1 MEDTIMNL
9 RDTIRSCARPA
20 LAAFFGAVTL
30 GQAAAMDAMG
40 IKTQS
45 DLRTALNLLFAEHV
59 SLAADA
65 TGWAMMGH
73 NRNFEAA
80 AGALDANS
88 QAIAG
93 AVGLVYGKDAGDAF
107 LPLWRKHI
115 GFFVDYTTATVK
127 HNMAGRKKA
136 VDDLTAYAQDFG
148 AFLNSA
154 NPDLPQQAVAD
165 LVVEHAKTLLV
176 VIDAQADQNWVKAYQ
191 SEREAVMHMQHIG
204 DALAGAISKQFPD
217 KFM

>member
-1 MEDTIMNL
+1 MDFQQAIGC
-9 RDTIRSCARPA
+9 CARAA
-20 LAAFFGAVTL
+20 LAAVFGAVAL
-30 GQAAAMDAMG
+30 GQAAAHDLTD

-45 DLRTALNLLFAEHV
+45 DLRTALNLLLAEHV

-80 AGALDANS
+80 AGALDENCKS
-88 QAIAG
+88 IAG
-93 AVGLVYGKDAGDAF
+93 AIGLVYGSEAGDAF

-115 GFFVDYTTATVK
+115 GFFVDYTTATIK
-127 HNMAGRKKA
+127 HDMAGRKKA

-154 NPDLPQQAVAD
+154 NPNLPQQAVAD
-165 LVVEHAKTLLV
+165 LVTEHVATLTA
-176 VIDAQADQNWVKAYQ
+176 VIDAQANQDWVKAYQ
-191 SEREAVMHMQHIG
+191 AEREAVMHMQHIG
-204 DALAGAISKQFPD
+204 DALSGAIAQQFPG